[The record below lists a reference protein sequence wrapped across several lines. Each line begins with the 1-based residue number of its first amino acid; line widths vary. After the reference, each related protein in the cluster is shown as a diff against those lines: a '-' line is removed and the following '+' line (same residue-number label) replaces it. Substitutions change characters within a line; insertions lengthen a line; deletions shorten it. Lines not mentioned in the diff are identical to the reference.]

1 MVECQI
7 GSYTIPRGSVV
18 ILSAF
23 VTHRDPRWFPQP
35 LRFDPERWQ
44 PESKLQRPKFSFFPF
59 SAGSRSCLG
68 EAFASTEGVLCLATI
83 AQAWK
88 LRLVPGARIALQPQ
102 LTLRARN
109 GIKMT
114 AEPRV

>member
-1 MVECQI
+1 MPDFWLGTLVITFAAIWFHWIPPI
-7 GSYTIPRGSVV
+7 GYAS
-18 ILSAF
+18 LW
-23 VTHRDPRWFPQP
+23 DDP

-44 PESKLQRPKFSFFPF
+44 PAARLERSRFSYFPF

-88 LRLVPGARIALQPQ
+88 FRLTPGAPIALQPQ

-109 GIKMT
+109 GITMR
-114 AEPRV
+114 AERRV